1 MPKKLPPIP
10 DKSQLKFRKT
20 LSMPGLLKNVR
31 NEFEKIEEHRSG
43 KVTFKLADVLMSGL
57 AMFGLKYPS
66 LLQFDKATHNDEIV
80 KTNLKKLHGVKQVPS
95 DTQMR
100 EILDPVNPEDL
111 RPAYKTIH
119 RQLQRQKILESYK
132 YLDGYIIISI
142 DGTGQ
147 FSSTKI
153 SCDDCCSRNL
163 RNGEKQYYHQLLGS
177 AIIHPDKS
185 NVFPLFPEAIV
196 QQDGVSKNDCELNA
210 SKRLL
215 PAIRKDF
222 PKQKILIVED
232 SLAANGPHIRMNE
245 ELSFSYIIVAK
256 PSNNAYLFYKVKD
269 CCENA
274 TLQQF
279 ETVDEGGTKRIYNY
293 INNIALNASNP
304 DLLVNFLEY
313 WEFKD
318 GKPVYHNSWITDVE
332 LEKDNVY
339 FVMRGG
345 RARWKIENETFNTLK
360 NQGYNLEHNYGHGK
374 QHLSTV
380 LALLMMLQFFIDQ
393 VPEFACPLFNAA
405 RNRFHSKI
413 QFWSYFRSRFLE
425 HLIPNWEALFLSI
438 IYGLKP
444 QVIQFDTS

>member
-10 DKSQLKFRKT
+10 DKSQLKFRKS
-20 LSMPGLLKNVR
+20 LSLPGLLKNVK
-31 NEFEKIEEHRSG
+31 NEFDKIEEHRSG

-66 LLQFDKATHNDEIV
+66 LLQFDKAAHNDEIV
-80 KTNLKKLHGVKQVPS
+80 KANLKNLHGVKQAPS

-100 EILDPVNPEDL
+100 DILDPVNPEDL

-119 RQLQRQKILESYK
+119 RQLQRQKVLESYK
-132 YLDGYIIISI
+132 YLEGYIIISV

-153 SCDDCCSRNL
+153 SCDDCCRRKL
-163 RNGEKQYYHQLLGS
+163 RNGSIQYYHQLLGA
-177 AIIHPDKS
+177 AIVHPDKA
-185 NVFPLFPEAIV
+185 NVFPLFPEAIM
-196 QQDGVSKNDCELNA
+196 GKMELSLNDCELNA

-215 PAIRKDF
+215 PAIRSDF
-222 PKQKILIVED
+222 PKLKMLIVED
-232 SLAANGPHIRMNE
+232 SLAANGPHIRLLE

-256 PSNNAYLFYKVKD
+256 PSNNAYLFDRVKD
-269 CCENA
+269 CRENS
-274 TLQQF
+274 TLQLF
-279 ETVDEGGTKRIYNY
+279 ETVDEDSIKRIYNY
-293 INNIALNASNP
+293 INGIALNASNP

-318 GKPVYHNSWITDVE
+318 GKQVYHNSWITDVE
-332 LEKDNVY
+332 LGEDNVNE
-339 FVMRGG
+339 VMRAG

-360 NQGYNLEHNYGHGK
+360 NLLFNLKHNYGHGK

-380 LALLMMLQFFIDQ
+380 LAILMMLQFFIDQ
-393 VPEFACPLFNAA
+393 VQEFACPLFSAA
-405 RNRFHSKI
+405 CNRCNEKI

-425 HLIPNWEALFLSI
+425 HLLPNWEVLFLSI

-444 QVIQFDTS
+444 QIIQFDTS